1 MPRPAERLRRSEM
14 VMEGEKVAPG
24 RDLNQDRKADVW
36 SLKSAILGEMG
47 LLGVMGV

>member
-24 RDLNQDRKADVW
+24 RDLNQDRKAVVW
-36 SLKSAILGEMG
+36 SLKSAIFKGEMG
-47 LLGVMGV
+47 LI